1 MFKLF
6 LLVVLISLVA
16 AFIWQLKNY
25 LARDNKL
32 DELESVRLE
41 SDLIGIDREIAEEKV
56 LQQDVSSEIKEI
68 NSRNNNIKKE
78 NNNEYN
84 FC

>member
-6 LLVVLISLVA
+6 LLMVLISLVA

>member
-1 MFKLF
+1 M
-6 LLVVLISLVA
+6 VLISLVA